1 MENLVEAL
9 GARRTALWHFL
20 DRRGKHESTRTAA
33 PVLAAPV
40 LVAVDRSPRAATVTA
55 AAAKLATER
64 GASVEVVHVHETDVL
79 AADAVERESREMA
92 SAVLALRLEQ
102 LREAGVPA
110 GGEVLHTFGGHEDAV
125 AGRARSRRRGR
136 RPAGR
141 RRPRG
146 PGLGSLHRAGRR
158 RPRVVTA
165 QESLLAGANE
175 EAR

>member
-125 AGRARSRRRGR
+125 QAVLDRADEVG
-136 RPAGR
+136 AQMVVVG
-141 RRPRG
+141 
-146 PGLGSLHRAGRR
+146 RAGRVSAR
-158 RPRVVTA
+158 STVPVVVVPA
-165 QESLLAGANE
+165 
-175 EAR
+175 